1 MNKFLD
7 ILNTSKLF
15 NKITESVRDN
25 SVFVN
30 GLTLE
35 IRRHFACSMANA
47 LKKPFVF
54 VVQNENVVADTLSD
68 MRFFLGE
75 DVIYFPEENTRLSL
89 GTKSKDIYIER
100 AKVFESLFKGKTPNL
115 VINYGVLLG
124 CFERLSDIG
133 KKIVGIQIG
142 KSYDIEKL
150 VQELTDSGFE
160 RADVVEGVGQFAIRG
175 GILDVFSPTSE
186 FPVRIEFFDD
196 EVDSIRLF
204 DAVSQRTVEQIEA
217 TDIFPVKNQE
227 SEDVS
232 FLEYLSEN
240 YLVFLEEPQRL
251 IDKIESDLL
260 EIDERIEKGDEINK
274 KIFSREEIFNLL
286 LKRNAVFLSTLDLK
300 LKEFVSIEK
309 YSFMSREIAGFGN
322 SFDNLVK
329 NINEWRN
336 NKYRVILLAGN
347 ETKCKNIVKELNDS
361 EIDCIY
367 TESLIRLPNES
378 SVYVTIGEIS
388 AGFEYPDVKTVVI
401 SDIEMFGRE
410 KRRTRSSTKKQGIPV
425 HVDSLKIGD
434 YIVHSK
440 HGIGIY
446 LGIETLN
453 AGGIVKDY
461 IKIGYAKEDTLY
473 IPIDQL
479 ENVSK
484 YVGADGTVP
493 RINKM
498 GGQEWA
504 KTKARVRAGLKDI
517 ADNLVKLYAKREM
530 SNGFAFSPDTVW
542 QQQFEDSFIYEETE
556 DQLRCIDEIKKD
568 MERKRP
574 MDRLLCGDV
583 GYGKTEVAIRAAFKA
598 VMDGKQVAYLA
609 PTTVLASQHYRSF
622 VKRMGEYPVKV
633 QVLSRLRTSKEQ
645 KEILRRLKTGE
656 IDILIGTHR
665 IAQKDVIFKDLGLL
679 IIDEEQKFGVMT
691 KEQIRMMKENV
702 DVLTLSAT
710 PIPRTLHMSMVGVKD
725 ISVIYEPP
733 SNRSPVQTYVFEYDR
748 GIIREAITRELE
760 RNGQVYYLYNRVEDI
775 ERVAFL
781 VSEDIQWARVA
792 FAHGKMSP
800 TELENIMLK
809 FAEHEYDVLV
819 CTTIIDSGVDI
830 PNVNTIIVENAE
842 NLGLS
847 QLYQLRGRVGRAD
860 RIAYAYI
867 TYRKNKSLSELATK
881 RLNAIREFTE
891 FGSGFKI
898 AMRDLEIRG
907 AGNLIGAE
915 QHGHMDAVGY
925 ETYCKILE
933 AMIKELR
940 GEKVVE
946 DVEED
951 VEVDLSVNAYI
962 PDKYIHSEVQKME
975 MYQKIAKISDEE
987 MLRDMIDEL
996 TDRYGDIPKE
1006 TMRLLYIVEL
1016 KYLAKAIQVVSI
1028 VGKNAY
1034 KGTFGNDMEIKIQLT
1049 FRRNVQLNMEVLS
1062 ELVKEFRKGRMLF
1075 SAGET
1080 PYLTFYCDD
1089 SEDELLQNIKF
1100 VLQNINLLK
1109 NEL

>member
-1 MNKFLD
+1 MDKFLD
-7 ILNTSKLF
+7 ILNTSKSY
-15 NKITESVRDN
+15 NQVISSAQQG

-30 GLTLE
+30 GLTSE
-35 IRRHFACSMANA
+35 IRRHFACSVAKT
-47 LKKPFVF
+47 LRRPFLF

-68 MRFFLGE
+68 MKFFLGE
-75 DVIYFPEENTRLSL
+75 DVVYFPEENTRLSL

-100 AKVFESLFKGKTPNL
+100 AKIFEKLLKGETPNL
-115 VINYGVLLG
+115 VINYGVLLS
-124 CFERLSDIG
+124 CFERLSDIQRKVVGFQVG
-133 KKIVGIQIG
+133 KN
-142 KSYDIEKL
+142 YDIEKIA
-150 VQELTDSGFE
+150 QQLTDSGFE

-186 FPVRIEFFDD
+186 HPVRVEFFDD

-204 DAVSQRTVEQIEA
+204 DAVSQRTLEQLEVA
-217 TDIFPVKNQE
+217 DIFPVKNDTC
-227 SEDVS
+227 EDAI
-232 FLEYLSEN
+232 FLEYLAEN

-251 IDKIESDLL
+251 VDKIESNLF
-260 EIDERIEKGDEINK
+260 EINERVEKGEEVNG
-274 KIFSREEIFNLL
+274 KIFTREEIFSALL
-286 LKRNAVFLSTLDLK
+286 ERNTLFLSTLDLK
-300 LKEFVSIEK
+300 LKEFASVMK
-309 YSFMSREIAGFGN
+309 YSFMNREIAGFGN
-322 SFDNLVK
+322 SFENLLK
-329 NINEWRN
+329 NIEEWKN
-336 NKYRVILLAGN
+336 NKYRIILLAGN
-347 ETKCKNIVKELNDS
+347 EIKGKNIVKELTDTGL
-361 EIDCIY
+361 DCLY
-367 TESLIRLPNES
+367 TEDLIRLPNEGS
-378 SVYVTIGEIS
+378 IYVTKGEIS

-401 SDIEMFGRE
+401 SDVELFGRE
-410 KRRTRSSTKKQGIPV
+410 KRRSRNSTKKQGIPIQ
-425 HVDSLKIGD
+425 VDSLKIGD
-434 YIVHSK
+434 YIVHNK
-440 HGIGIY
+440 HGIGLY
-446 LGIETLN
+446 LGIDTLN
-453 AGGIVKDY
+453 AGGVVKDY

-479 ENVSK
+479 DNVTK

-517 ADNLVKLYAKREM
+517 ADALVKLYAKREM
-530 SNGFAFSPDTVW
+530 STGFAFSPDTVW
-542 QQQFEDSFIYEETE
+542 QKQFEESFIYEETD
-556 DQLRCIDEIKKD
+556 DQLRCIEEIKRD

-609 PTTVLASQHYRSF
+609 PTTVLASQHYHSF
-622 VKRMGEYPVKV
+622 VKRMGEFPVKV
-633 QVLSRLRTSKEQ
+633 QVLSRLRSPKEQ

-656 IDILIGTHR
+656 IDVLIGTHR

-725 ISVIYEPP
+725 VSVIYEPP

-781 VSEDIQWARVA
+781 LSEEIPWARVA
-792 FAHGKMSP
+792 YAHGKMSP
-800 TELENIMLK
+800 TELENIMLQ
-809 FAEHEYDVLV
+809 FADGEFDVLV

-867 TYRKNKSLSELATK
+867 TYRRNKVLSEIATK

-933 AMIKELR
+933 SMIKELK
-940 GEKVVE
+940 GEAPI
-946 DVEED
+946 VEEEE
-951 VEVDLSVNAYI
+951 EVQIDLSVNAYI
-962 PDKYIHSEVQKME
+962 PEKYIRSEVQKME
-975 MYQKIAKISDEE
+975 MYQKISKISDEE
-987 MLRDMIDEL
+987 MLSDMIDEL
-996 TDRYGDIPKE
+996 TDRYGDVPKE
-1006 TMRLLYIVEL
+1006 TMRLLSVVEL
-1016 KYLAKAIQVVSI
+1016 KYLAKAVQIFEI
-1028 VGKNAY
+1028 IGKNLY
-1034 KGTFGNDMEIKIQLT
+1034 KGTFGNDSEIKIQLN
-1049 FRRNVQLNMEVLS
+1049 FRKNVQIDMESLS
-1062 ELVKEFRKGRMLF
+1062 ELIKTYRKGRMLF
-1075 SAGET
+1075 SAGEA
-1080 PYLTFYCDD
+1080 PYLTFYFDG
-1089 SEDELLQNIKF
+1089 SEDELLKNIKF
-1100 VLQNINLLK
+1100 VLQSINLLK
-1109 NEL
+1109 K